1 MGGRCI
7 NDVLHPMQIASQ
19 GSILI
24 ALCAIQLHSFPN
36 EHLWSRETKDLNSCS
51 HEWGAN
57 LVWHRAA

>member
-1 MGGRCI
+1 
-7 NDVLHPMQIASQ
+7 MQIAPQ

-24 ALCAIQLHSFPN
+24 ALCAIQLHSSPN